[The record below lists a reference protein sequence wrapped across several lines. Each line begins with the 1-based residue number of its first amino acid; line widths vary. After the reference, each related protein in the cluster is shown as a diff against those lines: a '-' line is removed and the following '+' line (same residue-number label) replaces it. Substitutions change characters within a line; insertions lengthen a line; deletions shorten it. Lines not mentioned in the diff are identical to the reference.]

1 MKRFQLRILAVGVAF
16 VVLVTSAMANITYVD
31 TANIYRVL
39 DPLHGFS
46 LGSFEWFHENPAEVM
61 GGGPL
66 TPAQYEAAVLAGD
79 IAAVELTITVDGLAP
94 GDNVG
99 VCVLDKDNFPHP
111 LGILDTMDIEP
122 TLGIIPYEGANPG
135 YRVSTTFGL
144 DPNWLDGLPV
154 KVQLSFGNGK
164 TELET
169 STLSVSVLA
178 PAPGAVL
185 LGCIGVGVVGWLRRR
200 KRI

>member
-1 MKRFQLRILAVGVAF
+1 MKRLELRILACSVAILFLAGVA
-16 VVLVTSAMANITYVD
+16 SANITYTD

-39 DPLHGFS
+39 DSLHGFS
-46 LGSFEWFHENPAEVM
+46 VGSFEWFHENPAEVF

-66 TPAQYEAAVLAGD
+66 TPEQYEAAVIAGD

-94 GDNVG
+94 GDSVG
-99 VCVLDKDNFPHP
+99 VWVLDKDNVPHS

-122 TLGIIPYEGANPG
+122 TFGIIPYEEANPG
-135 YRVSTTFGL
+135 YRVSTTFSL
-144 DPNWLDGLPV
+144 QPNWLDGLPI
-154 KVQLSFGNGK
+154 KIQLLGGGPM
-164 TELET
+164 ELET
-169 STLSVSVLA
+169 SALSVNVLA

-185 LGCIGVGVVGWLRRR
+185 LGCVGVGVVGWLRRR